1 MVGERR
7 NGFLTEILLLEV
19 LEVSVRRGTVRM
31 RRKMAVL
38 SMVWAR
44 VRVVIE
50 KGRLSQGLRRMNR
63 VRGRFH
69 CEFFQDLIASDG
81 TLAPVHAVG
90 PQSVAIVPH

>member
-1 MVGERR
+1 VVGERR

-38 SMVWAR
+38 SMVWTR

-50 KGRLSQGLRRMNR
+50 KGRLSQGLRSMNR

-69 CEFFQDLIASDG
+69 CRFFEGLIVTDG
-81 TLAPVHAVG
+81 TLAAVHAAG
-90 PQSVAIVPH
+90 PQSIALVP

>member
-19 LEVSVRRGTVRM
+19 LEESVRRGTVRM

-38 SMVWAR
+38 SMVWTR

-50 KGRLSQGLRRMNR
+50 KGRLSQGLRSMNR

-69 CEFFQDLIASDG
+69 RRFFEGLIATDG
-81 TLAPVHAVG
+81 TLAAVHAAG
-90 PQSVAIVPH
+90 PQSIALVP